1 MVENKLNYQTWVKI
15 LLYISKKLNNNQ
27 KKLTIATYK
36 KNDAVLMLDCI
47 VLNVNQDNLINPYI
61 RL

>member
-27 KKLTIATYK
+27 KKVASATYK
-36 KNDAVLMLDCI
+36 KNDAALMLDCI
-47 VLNVNQDNLINPYI
+47 VFNCKS
-61 RL
+61 R